1 MERPEEVLSMFS
13 EALRILDRNTAE
25 LMVDRMKDEMDKLRV
40 ENDALKTSS
49 GEKDAEIKERDNKIE
64 EKNAEIA
71 RLRKLVGGTG

>member
-1 MERPEEVLSMFS
+1 
-13 EALRILDRNTAE
+13 
-25 LMVDRMKDEMDKLRV
+25 MDKLRV